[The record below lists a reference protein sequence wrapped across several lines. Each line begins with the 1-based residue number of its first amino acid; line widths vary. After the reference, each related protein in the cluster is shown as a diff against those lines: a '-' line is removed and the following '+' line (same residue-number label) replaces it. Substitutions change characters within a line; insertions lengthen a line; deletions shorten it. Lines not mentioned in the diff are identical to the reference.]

1 VIANSNLEIECYKFT
16 TLKAATDNKINAQKE
31 AQKQD
36 TKSAKLVPD
45 WLANIGEQPMHMVAH
60 FNKYLQ
66 QHDIIVSCESMVF
79 VLTEQGEIR
88 HQRRFDYMPSCLKV
102 YHLSKKGADIYDE
115 DNKRSLGD
123 FKSTPCFMMLLGSFN
138 NFLMVYND
146 VRLAWTAKTQVA
158 PVFVDIANFGDSKG
172 LIVTMSDSG
181 FLQVNYLG
189 TEQLSTNAQALT
201 LKDQKKVDFEAVNQ

>member
-1 VIANSNLEIECYKFT
+1 
-16 TLKAATDNKINAQKE
+16 
-31 AQKQD
+31 
-36 TKSAKLVPD
+36 
-45 WLANIGEQPMHMVAH
+45 
-60 FNKYLQ
+60 
-66 QHDIIVSCESMVF
+66 
-79 VLTEQGEIR
+79 
-88 HQRRFDYMPSCLKV
+88 
-102 YHLSKKGADIYDE
+102 
-115 DNKRSLGD
+115 
-123 FKSTPCFMMLLGSFN
+123 MMLLGSFN